1 MKKYA
6 VIIATLVF
14 LTPQLSFGQVNPAYN
29 DKNYPVSP
37 IDLRYF
43 SGENQ
48 NNEVVISWSFASE
61 TTDAIELQKSF
72 NTRDFESIVGFKSD
86 AMFAKMDY
94 TFLDNSPFRNTEKVA
109 FNTVYYRLKKTDAN
123 HIFEYSKM
131 IVVKETNEMG
141 SASANLTPKSYQFTP
156 KSVTPPQAFSILNVA
171 GKVMMNGQ
179 LKDTDAIDI
188 RQSPAGFYR
197 LNIQSVQVKFLKN

>member
-29 DKNYPVSP
+29 DKNYSVSP

-48 NNEVVISWSFASE
+48 NNEVLIRWAFASE
-61 TTDAIELQKSF
+61 VTDAIELQKSF
-72 NTRDFESIVGFKSD
+72 NARDFESIVGFRND
-86 AMFAKMDY
+86 AVSARMDY
-94 TFLDNSPFRNTEKVA
+94 TFLDNAPFKNTDNVA
-109 FNTVYYRLKKTDAN
+109 FSTVYYRLKKTDAN

-131 IVVKETNEMG
+131 IMVKEMNEMG
-141 SASANLTPKSYQFTP
+141 RASSTPKSYQFTP
-156 KSVTPPQAFSILNVA
+156 KGIATPQPFSIVNVA
-171 GKVMMNGQ
+171 GKTLMSGQ

-188 RQSPAGFYR
+188 RRLPAGFYR

>member
-43 SGENQ
+43 SAQNQ

-72 NTRDFESIVGFKSD
+72 NTRDFESIVGFKND
-86 AMFAKMDY
+86 ASFVKMDY
-94 TFLDNSPFRNTEKVA
+94 TYLDQTPFKSADNVA

-141 SASANLTPKSYQFTP
+141 TASVNSMPKSYQFTP
-156 KSVTPPQAFSILNVA
+156 KSVTAPQAFSILNVA
-171 GKVMMNGQ
+171 GKTLMSGQ

-188 RQSPAGFYR
+188 RRLPAGFYR

>member
-1 MKKYA
+1 MKKHA

-14 LTPQLSFGQVNPAYN
+14 LTPQLSFGQVNSAYN

-48 NNEVVISWSFASE
+48 NNEVMIRWAFTSE
-61 TTDAIELQKSF
+61 MTDAIELQKSF
-72 NTRDFESIVGFKSD
+72 NTRDFESIVGFKND
-86 AMFAKMDY
+86 ASFVKMDY
-94 TFLDNSPFRNTEKVA
+94 TYLDQTPFKSADNVA

-141 SASANLTPKSYQFTP
+141 TTSANLTPKSYQFTP
-156 KSVTPPQAFSILNVA
+156 KSVTAPQAFSILNVA

-188 RQSPAGFYR
+188 RRLPAGFYR